1 MVKVRGHPVVDT
13 DHVCY
18 CCLPVITLRLIPTLL
33 IAGNFCFSILSEGC
47 PCSYSEGQV
56 FYVPLTYPDLRGHD
70 GVYGSQS
77 DLFLRGSRLGKAFL
91 SVRSDR

>member
-1 MVKVRGHPVVDT
+1 MSNITSASQAWIGVELMPTAGHAKVSFSLAT
-13 DHVCY
+13 
-18 CCLPVITLRLIPTLL
+18 T
-33 IAGNFCFSILSEGC
+33 CFSILSEGC

-56 FYVPLTYPDLRGHD
+56 FYVPLTYPDLGGHD